1 MIDIQS
7 HGQGV
12 SFKIRVQPKAAKN
25 QLAGLMDD
33 ALKVRLTAPPVD
45 GAANKACIEFFAD
58 FFKVAKSQVEILSG
72 YTGRSKIIKVNGLTK
87 EEVTEKI
94 LAKVD

>member
-1 MIDIQS
+1 MVDIQT

-25 QLAGLMDD
+25 QLAGIMDD

-45 GAANKACIEFFAD
+45 GAANKACVEFFAD
-58 FFKVAKSQVEILSG
+58 FFGVAKSQVEILTG
-72 YTGRSKIIKVNGLTK
+72 FTGRTKLIKVNGLTK
-87 EEVTEKI
+87 AEAAEKI
-94 LAKVD
+94 SSKVD